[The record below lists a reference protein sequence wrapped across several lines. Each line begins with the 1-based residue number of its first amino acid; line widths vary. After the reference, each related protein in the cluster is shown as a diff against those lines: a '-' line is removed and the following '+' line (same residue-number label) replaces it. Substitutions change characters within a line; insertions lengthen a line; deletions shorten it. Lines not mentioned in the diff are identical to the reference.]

1 MAQKIAQTAQLV
13 EMNLRLDCIA
23 LSCVGL
29 NSVRLYYSDPHPTSS
44 LHPTS
49 TPTPHSLS
57 LSPSPSTA
65 PPISPSLPPS
75 LNPSS
80 PLTHTPS
87 IPLPSSY
94 STIGSDVRST
104 RLGYK
109 NQQKVKAFE
118 LMAHLADNLAIH
130 PSVIVRA
137 KEE

>member
-1 MAQKIAQTAQLV
+1 MFAFFSLEGHGISNANFHL
-13 EMNLRLDCIA
+13 LPLLPLLYSRL
-23 LSCVGL
+23 LL
-29 NSVRLYYSDPHPTSS
+29 
-44 LHPTS
+44 
-49 TPTPHSLS
+49 SLS
-57 LSPSPSTA
+57 LT
-65 PPISPSLPPS
+65 PSLAQPHTVLLSLHFLISLLPFVIS
-75 LNPSS
+75 STLHILFLNPSLS
-80 PLTHTPS
+80 Y
-87 IPLPSSY
+87 SSSTSLFCCLY